1 MEGISIVKI
10 RERRGIQVHIGTTEK
25 GIYQTLEA
33 TSNNTS
39 IFCKKEGWEEKNGI
53 RISVSQ

>member
-10 RERRGIQVHIGTTEK
+10 RERRGIQVHIETTKK

-39 IFCKKEGWEEKNGI
+39 IFCKKEGWEEKNGT
-53 RISVSQ
+53 RLSVSQ